1 MNEKS
6 EMELLYD
13 QYLEDENRIYEK
25 DGLTFYKLVK
35 KDKLKLRGGMV
46 LITVPREAI
55 KAIDDCYYDENG
67 NRILID
73 FPVHMSFGRN
83 GIPKW
88 YFETVTL
95 PVKDISDVSEI
106 GEYIRREGNVCDA
119 DNFSGNSI

>member
-6 EMELLYD
+6 EMEILYE
-13 QYLEDENRIYEK
+13 QYLRDDNRTFEK
-25 DGLTFYKLVK
+25 DGIVFYKLVK

-46 LITVPREAI
+46 LITVPREVVKSI
-55 KAIDDCYYDENG
+55 NDCYYDEAG

-73 FPVHMSFGRN
+73 APIHMSFGSN
-83 GIPKW
+83 GIPEW

-106 GEYIRREGNVCDA
+106 GVYIGRDCSAEE
-119 DNFSGNSI
+119 